1 MNSLSLLWHSLSIVG
16 NLPNELILKILYQHG
31 GYRHPI
37 VNILLNSTKNEEY
50 EKLNKLSLGK
60 SIYRFYLNKEKYTEL
75 FDINII
81 NFSNN
86 KQKDYHRNTKSYIHY
101 ADPGCFIPR
110 QFGRLY
116 YNIRYD
122 DNDVVT
128 KQQISWSNYLKR
140 SKQILESKIQQYN
153 NLISRGALSNISGKL
168 YNNILIFLL
177 HETLS
182 FTERLKII
190 EEKEHLFIKHSL
202 T

>member
-37 VNILLNSTKNEEY
+37 VNILLNSTKNEDY

-86 KQKDYHRNTKSYIHY
+86 KQVEYYRNSKSYIHY
-101 ADPGCFIPR
+101 EDPGCFIPR

-116 YNIRYD
+116 YTIKYD
-122 DNDVVT
+122 DNNVVT
-128 KQQISWSNYLKR
+128 AQPINWSNYLKR
-140 SKQILESKIQQYN
+140 SKKILESKIQQYD
-153 NLISRGALSNISGKL
+153 NLISRGILSNISGKL
-168 YNNILIFLL
+168 FTNIFDIYNNKN
-177 HETLS
+177 LS
-182 FTERLKII
+182 FAERLKII
-190 EEKEHLFIKHSL
+190 EEKEHLFFKHSL